1 MKNWYTAKASH
12 GTIVND
18 DVVRRTRAICADR
31 QKRLSAIKT
40 REDAE
45 AYINEVRAKIRK
57 AFPLPAEKT
66 PLNPQITRTTDMGDY
81 TIDCVIFES
90 RPGFPVS
97 AALYTPKTPGPHP
110 AILFLI
116 GHSQTGKAADQY
128 QLSCRMYAQ
137 MGYTVLAVDP
147 IAQGERYQFIG
158 VPGAES
164 ISGACCSEH
173 NTLGKQLLLC
183 GDFFGAW
190 RSWDAIR
197 GVDFLLSRPDV
208 DASRIAVTGTSGG
221 GTMTTFAFTLD
232 ERLAI
237 AAPSSYITTWQRN
250 IENELPVDSEQAIPR
265 LLGQGLEM
273 TDLLI
278 AAAPRPVRIMAQIND
293 FFDARGSETAYN
305 EVKRI
310 YELLGA
316 GDDVSLIV
324 GPDLH
329 GYTHAH
335 RMAASEFFNSQFG
348 VNATPVEPTDKLVE
362 ELRCT
367 ETGQLSDNPKWRLVH
382 DFILD
387 EAERLRKSRRELSL
401 EELRSYFANA
411 LGLPAVDSVAIP
423 PYRMLR
429 PMDAPNYKV
438 GRFRLEKDD
447 GVDVILRLVADDYML
462 HIPMCEKAR
471 LLIPHM
477 DSLLEH
483 EDMPIGDGLDV
494 LLDVRGIGELEPSSG
509 PQVGRDFFHPYQY
522 DYYYDSVY
530 RMLGESYLGGR
541 VRDIFS
547 AVALLR
553 SKGCK
558 DLTLR
563 GHGQGAIPT
572 AIAALFL
579 DCKVELAAAPVSWEN
594 MALSRA
600 NVWPQ
605 AVLIENVLATT
616 DLPDLYKALGDRL
629 TILSNWDMVKP
640 VFEEGV
646 DDR

>member
-158 VPGAES
+158 VPEAES
-164 ISGACCSEH
+164 LSGACCSEH

-208 DASRIAVTGTSGG
+208 DADRVAVTGTSGG

-348 VNATPVEPTDKLVE
+348 VNATPVEPTDKLGD

-382 DFILD
+382 DFIVD

-483 EDMPIGDGLDV
+483 EDMPIKEGLDV